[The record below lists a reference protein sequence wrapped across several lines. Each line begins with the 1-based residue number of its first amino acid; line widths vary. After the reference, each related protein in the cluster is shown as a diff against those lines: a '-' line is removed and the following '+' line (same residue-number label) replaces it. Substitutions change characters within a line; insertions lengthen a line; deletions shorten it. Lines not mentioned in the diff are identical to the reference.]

1 MECYVGQF
9 NPVWQHH
16 PFLRKINT
24 VLIRLK
30 FSSAPDT
37 QECCIYGSEKGVSDK
52 KNSLRQLVLPPHN
65 DVRRILEKLPKE
77 RRRPRGWYKTHISIT
92 LGTPDRAA
100 AKRKCCDVGKDGS
113 IVFPHHGGKDTRCPA
128 RMPVFPNS
136 HPFAHSTFTQDV
148 TSGSRLSLFSAR

>member
-1 MECYVGQF
+1 MV
-9 NPVWQHH
+9 
-16 PFLRKINT
+16 LRMACPTRRIASDNWYYRRT
-24 VLIRLK
+24 IPADVL
-30 FSSAPDT
+30 
-37 QECCIYGSEKGVSDK
+37 
-52 KNSLRQLVLPPHN
+52 
-65 DVRRILEKLPKE
+65 RILEKLPKE

-113 IVFPHHGGKDTRCPA
+113 IVFPHHGGKDTRCQA